1 LYDSIPSTVLHVL
14 HATPGTGGTSERRYG
29 ALLAIGAPMFAA
41 AINDLQAKLER
52 WDYQRHAD
60 D

>member
-1 LYDSIPSTVLHVL
+1 MPQSRSWRLAEAMGEEYAVNAIMLM
-14 HATPGTGGTSERRYG
+14 
-29 ALLAIGAPMFAA
+29 LLMVGMPVFAVGIG
-41 AINDLQAKLER
+41 DLQAKLER